1 MVVDK
6 KKQDRDFMKIDY
18 KIYFPLIMMGIKA
31 IGFWDTYVFPW
42 SRSSHKKSIKILVWI
57 RNINHNLW
65 FL

>member
-31 IGFWDTYVFPW
+31 IGF
-42 SRSSHKKSIKILVWI
+42 
-57 RNINHNLW
+57 
-65 FL
+65 